1 MNEKDDK
8 RLNELET
15 KCAFQEDTIERL
27 SEELRKQ
34 QQEIIILKEELK
46 FLKNLKSIGYTHI
59 KTFKPHYSN
68 KSVIKA
74 FQRRFR
80 QNLVNGFSDQEC
92 LLISKNL
99 IK

>member
-15 KCAFQEDTIERL
+15 KYAFQEDTIERL

-46 FLKNLKSIGYTHI
+46 FLKDISENNFIDNKNE
-59 KTFKPHYSN
+59 KPPHY
-68 KSVIKA
+68 
-74 FQRRFR
+74 
-80 QNLVNGFSDQEC
+80 
-92 LLISKNL
+92 
-99 IK
+99 

>member
-15 KCAFQEDTIERL
+15 KYAFQEDTIERL

-46 FLKNLKSIGYTHI
+46 FLKDNSENNLIDNKNE
-59 KTFKPHYSN
+59 KPPHY
-68 KSVIKA
+68 
-74 FQRRFR
+74 
-80 QNLVNGFSDQEC
+80 
-92 LLISKNL
+92 
-99 IK
+99 

>member
-15 KCAFQEDTIERL
+15 KYAFQEDTIERL

-46 FLKNLKSIGYTHI
+46 FLKDNSEKNFIDNKSE
-59 KTFKPHYSN
+59 KPPHY
-68 KSVIKA
+68 
-74 FQRRFR
+74 
-80 QNLVNGFSDQEC
+80 
-92 LLISKNL
+92 
-99 IK
+99 

>member
-15 KCAFQEDTIERL
+15 KYVFQEDTIERL

-46 FLKNLKSIGYTHI
+46 FLKDNSENNFIDNKNE
-59 KTFKPHYSN
+59 KPPHY
-68 KSVIKA
+68 
-74 FQRRFR
+74 
-80 QNLVNGFSDQEC
+80 
-92 LLISKNL
+92 
-99 IK
+99 

>member
-15 KCAFQEDTIERL
+15 KYAFQEDTIERL

-46 FLKNLKSIGYTHI
+46 FLKENSENNFIENKHE
-59 KTFKPHYSN
+59 KPPHY
-68 KSVIKA
+68 
-74 FQRRFR
+74 
-80 QNLVNGFSDQEC
+80 
-92 LLISKNL
+92 
-99 IK
+99 

>member
-15 KCAFQEDTIERL
+15 KYAFQEDTIERL

-46 FLKNLKSIGYTHI
+46 FLKYNSEKNFIDN
-59 KTFKPHYSN
+59 KNEKPPHY
-68 KSVIKA
+68 
-74 FQRRFR
+74 
-80 QNLVNGFSDQEC
+80 
-92 LLISKNL
+92 
-99 IK
+99 